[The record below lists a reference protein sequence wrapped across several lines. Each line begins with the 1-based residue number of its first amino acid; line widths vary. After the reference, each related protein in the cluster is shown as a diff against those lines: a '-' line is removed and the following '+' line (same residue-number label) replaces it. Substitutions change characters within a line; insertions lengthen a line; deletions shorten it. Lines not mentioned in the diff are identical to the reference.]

1 MNTFT
6 RRGFLATALA
16 GTVIGPRIQAADPI
30 KIGMPL
36 ALTGPLGVV
45 GEQMRRGAELW
56 QKMQN
61 ARGGLLGR
69 PIEIL
74 ITDTAGDPAT
84 CVRKAQQFV
93 ERDGCRLLFGMT
105 LSSEALAVVPKLAEW
120 QAIFI
125 SSDNGD
131 GRLTAESF
139 VPNFFRSN
147 ISGPMGAR
155 AVTLYLREAP
165 YKAFYAIGM
174 DYAWGRNS
182 VGVFE
187 GEIKRAK
194 KNFLGA
200 VFSPTGTKDFSTYI
214 AKIRQSGADAV
225 YIVLAGD
232 DFAAFL
238 TQAKQYRLGDR
249 LQLLTEVVDMA
260 VMRSVGEASIGLIG
274 STRYSAAI
282 DTELNREFVALWQ
295 KEFGREPD
303 NNEGDQWQACQVLA
317 DAITRAGTTELE
329 PLKAALSSVRID
341 SIKGKIAM
349 RECDHQVIQPGFMV
363 KVLKQNDNDVP
374 SAEVIAM
381 YPGERTAPPCRQ
393 MTYDDS

>member
-1 MNTFT
+1 MNRIS
-6 RRGFLATALA
+6 RRLAMTTALA
-16 GTVIGPRIQAADPI
+16 SSVVGRRLAAAEPI

-36 ALTGPLGVV
+36 ALTGPLGQV

-56 QKMQN
+56 KKQQN
-61 ARGGLLGR
+61 AKGGLIGR

-74 ITDTAGDPAT
+74 IADTGGDPAT
-84 CVRKAQQFV
+84 CVRKAQEFV

-120 QAIFI
+120 QAIFV

-131 GRLTAESF
+131 GRLTGESF

-155 AVTLYLREAP
+155 AVSLYLREAP
-165 YKAFYAIGM
+165 FKNFYAIGM

-182 VGVFE
+182 VAVFE
-187 GEIKRAK
+187 GEMKRANK
-194 KNFLGA
+194 PFLGA

-214 AKIRQSGADAV
+214 TRIRQSGADALYV
-225 YIVLAGD
+225 VLAGD
-232 DFAAFL
+232 DYGAFL
-238 TQAKQYRLGDR
+238 AQAKQYRLGDKV
-249 LQLLTEVVDMA
+249 QLLTEVVDMA
-260 VMRSVGEASIGLIG
+260 VMRAVGDASVGLIG

-282 DTELNREFVALWQ
+282 DTPLNKEFVAMWL
-295 KEFGREPD
+295 KEYGHPPD
-303 NNEGDQWQACQVLA
+303 NNEGDQWQACQVLG
-317 DAITRAGTTELE
+317 DAITRAGTTDLE
-329 PLKAALSSVRID
+329 PLKAALTTVKLE

-363 KVLKQNDNDVP
+363 KVVKDEGSAAP
-374 SAEVIAM
+374 SAQVIATF
-381 YPGERTAPPCRQ
+381 PGEKTAPACRQ
-393 MTYDDS
+393 MTYDD

>member
-6 RRGFLATALA
+6 RRGVLATALA
-16 GTVIGPRIQAADPI
+16 GTVIGRRIQAADSI

-74 ITDTAGDPAT
+74 ITDTGGDPAT

-187 GEIKRAK
+187 AEIKRAK

-238 TQAKQYRLGDR
+238 AQAKQYRLGDR
-249 LQLLTEVVDMA
+249 VQLLTEVVDMA
-260 VMRSVGEASIGLIG
+260 VMRSVGDASIGLIG

-282 DTELNREFVALWQ
+282 DTELNKEFVALWQ
-295 KEFGREPD
+295 KEYGRPPD

-329 PLKAALSSVRID
+329 PLKAALSSVSID

-363 KVLKQNDNDVP
+363 KVLKQDDSDVP

-393 MTYDDS
+393 MTYDD